1 MDLTTIL
8 LFCLLVLITHFLEGV
23 TGFGCTAMA
32 LPFAIILLGVKSAVP
47 VLAVLAWILAL
58 VVIIIDFK
66 KIIWKQY
73 AIIMGFVI
81 LGLPIGMTLFTY
93 LSPFYLK
100 ILLGIIMIAVSLQKF
115 YTLSKFYAKT
125 KEKQAAGAPR
135 SHKVVSYAVLFFG
148 GIYHGAFASGGPLIT
163 IYATKELP
171 EKSNFRATL
180 CTVWATLNTIMIF
193 VYLKDQIFDA
203 DMGKLILYSLPF
215 LAIGFILANIAHKRI
230 RSDQFSKLVY
240 GVLLVTGIFMIVSA

>member
-73 AIIMGFVI
+73 E
-81 LGLPIGMTLFTY
+81 
-93 LSPFYLK
+93 K
-100 ILLGIIMIAVSLQKF
+100 R
-115 YTLSKFYAKT
+115 
-125 KEKQAAGAPR
+125 KESNRR
-135 SHKVVSYAVLFFG
+135 SWPVHWRFPDRQLVL
-148 GIYHGAFASGGPLIT
+148 
-163 IYATKELP
+163 
-171 EKSNFRATL
+171 
-180 CTVWATLNTIMIF
+180 
-193 VYLKDQIFDA
+193 
-203 DMGKLILYSLPF
+203 
-215 LAIGFILANIAHKRI
+215 
-230 RSDQFSKLVY
+230 
-240 GVLLVTGIFMIVSA
+240 